1 MTTRRSSFGLAARS
15 LFWALAFPGVYAGY
29 IPWRF
34 FGLRSVA
41 FDAASPRHW
50 LGVAGMAVGIAFLA
64 VCILEFARSG
74 RGTLSP
80 ADPPRALV
88 VRGPYRYV
96 RNPMY
101 VSVTLILLGEIAA
114 DRSRGLF
121 LYWAIWFGLVN
132 VFVILYEE
140 RALRRQFGE
149 DYRRYCAA
157 VGRWLPRL
165 RPWHA

>member
-15 LFWALAFPGVYAGY
+15 LFWALAFPGLYAGY
-29 IPWRF
+29 IPWRY

-41 FDAASPRHW
+41 FDPGSARHW
-50 LGVAGMAVGIAFLA
+50 LGAAGMAVGITFLV
-64 VCILEFARSG
+64 VCIVEFARSG

-88 VRGPYRYV
+88 VRGPYRHV

-101 VSVTLILLGEIAA
+101 LSVTLIVLGEILLTS
-114 DRSRGLF
+114 SRGLF
-121 LYWAIWFGLVN
+121 LYWAIWFALVN
-132 VFVILYEE
+132 LFIVLYEE
-140 RALRRQFGE
+140 PALRRRFGE

-157 VGRWLPRL
+157 VGRWLPRP
-165 RPWHA
+165 RPWPA